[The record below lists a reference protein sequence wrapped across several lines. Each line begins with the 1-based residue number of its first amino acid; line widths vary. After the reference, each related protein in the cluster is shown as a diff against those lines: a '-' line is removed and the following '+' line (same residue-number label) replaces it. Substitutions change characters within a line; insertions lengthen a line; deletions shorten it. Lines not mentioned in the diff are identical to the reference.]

1 MKLRLIVAILLF
13 SFLTPS
19 YGQKFSVS
27 TDLVGYAALG
37 TFNIDVSYA
46 FSRHWSVEAGARYNP
61 FTFHEGD
68 PERQF
73 QYRQQ
78 SYSVGARLWPWH
90 IWSGWWFASKMRYQE
105 YNAGGIISR
114 ETQEGDRFGIGL
126 YSGYTYM
133 VSEHFNVEFGL
144 GLWGGVDLYKRYSC
158 PTCGFTTAEG
168 KKGFVLPDD
177 IKISLAYVF

>member
-1 MKLRLIVAILLF
+1 
-13 SFLTPS
+13 
-19 YGQKFSVS
+19 
-27 TDLVGYAALG
+27 
-37 TFNIDVSYA
+37 
-46 FSRHWSVEAGARYNP
+46 
-61 FTFHEGD
+61 
-68 PERQF
+68 
-73 QYRQQ
+73 
-78 SYSVGARLWPWH
+78 
-90 IWSGWWFASKMRYQE
+90 MRFQE

-133 VSEHFNVEFGL
+133 VSKHFNVEFGV
-144 GLWGGVDLYKRYSC
+144 GVWGGVDFYKRYSC

>member
-1 MKLRLIVAILLF
+1 MKLRLIVTVLL
-13 SFLTPS
+13 SFWLTPF

-73 QYRQQ
+73 QCRQQ
-78 SYSVGARLWPWH
+78 SYSLGARLWPWH
-90 IWSGWWFASKMRYQE
+90 IWSGWWFASKLRYQE

-133 VSEHFNVEFGL
+133 VSKHFNVEFGV
-144 GLWGGVDLYKRYSC
+144 GVWGGVDFYKRYSC